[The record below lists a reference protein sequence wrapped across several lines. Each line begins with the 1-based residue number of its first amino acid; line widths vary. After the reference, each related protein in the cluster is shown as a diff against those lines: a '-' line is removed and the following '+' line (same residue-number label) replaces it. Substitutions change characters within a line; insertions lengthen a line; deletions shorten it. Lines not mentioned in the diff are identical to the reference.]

1 MSERNGT
8 LKFFDQYGNDIEDSD
23 ADLYEETDGDVPVIY
38 VEMQNASWTAA
49 KFSIEV
55 EKLRNLHDINV
66 DLEGADRVF
75 ERIKE
80 KARKEKLIHPNWSE
94 HTTAEHHPE
103 WFKGWNMFFIIDN
116 YKSYSIIDSVARH
129 HDRNFVPL

>member
-1 MSERNGT
+1 MIFQKGQVEVLSERNGT
-8 LKFFDQYGNDIEDSD
+8 MKFFDQYGNDIEDSD
-23 ADLYEETDGDVPVIY
+23 ADLYEETDGDLPVIY

-66 DLEGADRVF
+66 DPEGAGRVF
-75 ERIKE
+75 ERTKE

-94 HTTAEHHPE
+94 HTTAEDHPE
-103 WFKGWNMFFIIDN
+103 WFKGWNIYFYN
-116 YKSYSIIDSVARH
+116 
-129 HDRNFVPL
+129 